1 MYETTSKVKGGTPDV
16 SAATGLPSGA
26 PHFASKYRVHRA
38 SFGTSGAGPHGQ
50 RLPTYT
56 ARADD
61 SLVRLRLGNA
71 GATGPEVTGS
81 GSAGASASEDATA
94 REGASGAIAG
104 TAATGVAA
112 TREGSSASA
121 TVAGGYPAT
130 ATPCCPRPA
139 SMLSDSTEATCV
151 GGSIGRSTVA
161 LSLPEPQTSGL
172 ALSLGTARW
181 GNHVLLPVGMAA
193 TLVSAEPR
201 LLDGV
206 ADLGRLLAAE
216 SGRDGART
224 PGWALGGLRDTAAD
238 EAGVHRTCMQP
249 CTTEPF

>member
-1 MYETTSKVKGGTPDV
+1 MHETTSNIKGGTPDV

-26 PHFASKYRVHRA
+26 PHFSSKYRIHRA
-38 SFGTSGAGPHGQ
+38 AFRTSGAGPHGQ

-61 SLVRLRLGNA
+61 GLVRLRLGNA

-81 GSAGASASEDATA
+81 GGAGAAASEDSAA

-104 TAATGVAA
+104 TAATGVVA

-130 ATPCCPRPA
+130 AAPCCPRPA

-151 GGSIGRSTVA
+151 GGSIGRSTVT

-181 GNHVLLPVGMAA
+181 GN
-193 TLVSAEPR
+193 
-201 LLDGV
+201 LDGV
-206 ADLGRLLAAE
+206 AELGRLLAA
-216 SGRDGART
+216 SGREGART
-224 PGWALGGLRDTAAD
+224 PGWAPGGLRDTAAD
-238 EAGVHRTCMQP
+238 EAGVRRTCRQP
-249 CTTEPF
+249 CTSEPF